1 MTRYTSYGLDLS
13 ENQLEKIIN
22 AAKAGKGTT
31 VKLANTATAEGL
43 HKFLLTP
50 TQIEKIKNNNTNG
63 TLNLKLS
70 AVQLREM
77 EKSGGFLP
85 LLALLPLIFGGIGAA
100 SGIAGGVASAVSSA
114 KNVRTAAAALEEQIR
129 HNKQVEEELKAGSG
143 IISDRIENV
152 QFIKKIVPYLRKIGL
167 GVSTCKKIMDGE
179 TACTK
184 SGVFVKQIGSGI
196 YLGPSENFGSGL
208 FLSPF
213 LGQR

>member
-22 AAKAGKGTT
+22 AAKADKGTT
-31 VKLANTATAEGL
+31 VKLTNTATEGP

-50 TQIEKIKNNNTNG
+50 TQIEKIKNNNG
-63 TLNLKLS
+63 SLNLKLS

-100 SGIAGGVASAVSSA
+100 SGIAGGVASAVSSV
-114 KNVRTAAAALEEQIR
+114 KNVKTAAAALEEQIR

-152 QFIKKIVPYLRKIGL
+152 PFIKKLVPYLRKIGL

-184 SGVFVKQIGSGI
+184 SGLYIKQIGSGI
-196 YLGPSENFGSGL
+196 FLGPSENFGGGL
-208 FLSPF
+208 YLSPF

>member
-22 AAKAGKGTT
+22 AAKADKGTT
-31 VKLANTATAEGL
+31 VKLTNTATAEGP

-50 TQIEKIKNNNTNG
+50 TQIEKIKNNNG
-63 TLNLKLS
+63 SLNLKLS

-100 SGIAGGVASAVSSA
+100 SGIAGGVASAVSSV
-114 KNVRTAAAALEEQIR
+114 KNVKTAAAALEEQIR

-152 QFIKKIVPYLRKIGL
+152 PFIKKLVPYLRKIGL

>member
-22 AAKAGKGTT
+22 ASKADKGTT
-31 VKLANTATAEGL
+31 VKLTNTATEGP

-50 TQIEKIKNNNTNG
+50 TQIEKIKNNNG
-63 TLNLKLS
+63 SLNLKLS

-100 SGIAGGVASAVSSA
+100 SGIAGGVASAVSSV
-114 KNVRTAAAALEEQIR
+114 KNVKTAAAALEEQIR

-152 QFIKKIVPYLRKIGL
+152 PFIKKIVPYLRKIGL

-184 SGVFVKQIGSGI
+184 SGLYIKQIGSGI
-196 YLGPSENFGSGL
+196 FLGPSENFGGGL
-208 FLSPF
+208 YLSPF

>member
-13 ENQLEKIIN
+13 EKKKKKIIN
-22 AAKAGKGTT
+22 ASKADKGTT
-31 VKLANTATAEGL
+31 VKLANTATAEGP
-43 HKFLLTP
+43 HKFVLTP
-50 TQIEKIKNNNTNG
+50 SQIEKIKNNNTNG
-63 TLNLKLS
+63 SLTLKLS

-100 SGIAGGVASAVSSA
+100 SGIAGGVASAVSSV
-114 KNVRTAAAALEEQIR
+114 KNVKTAAAALEEQIR

-152 QFIKKIVPYLRKIGL
+152 PFIKKIVPYLRKIGL

-184 SGVFVKQIGSGI
+184 SALYIKQIGSGI
-196 YLGPSENFGSGL
+196 FLGPSENFGGGL
-208 FLSPF
+208 YLSPF

>member
-22 AAKAGKGTT
+22 AAKADKGTT
-31 VKLANTATAEGL
+31 VKLANTTAEGP

-50 TQIEKIKNNNTNG
+50 TQIEKIKNNNG
-63 TLNLKLS
+63 SLNLKLS

-114 KNVRTAAAALEEQIR
+114 KNVKTAAAALEEQIR

-152 QFIKKIVPYLRKIGL
+152 PFIKKIVPYLRKIGL

-196 YLGPSENFGSGL
+196 YLGPSENFGGGL
-208 FLSPF
+208 YLSPF

>member
-22 AAKAGKGTT
+22 AAKADKGTT
-31 VKLANTATAEGL
+31 VKLTLANTTTTEGP

-50 TQIEKIKNNNTNG
+50 TQIEKIKNNNG
-63 TLNLKLS
+63 SLNLKLS

-152 QFIKKIVPYLRKIGL
+152 PFIKKIVPYLRKIGL

>member
-22 AAKAGKGTT
+22 AAKADKGTT
-31 VKLANTATAEGL
+31 VKLSNTTAEGP

-50 TQIEKIKNNNTNG
+50 SQIEKIKNNNG
-63 TLNLKLS
+63 SLNLKLS

-152 QFIKKIVPYLRKIGL
+152 PFIKKIVPYLRKIGL

>member
-22 AAKAGKGTT
+22 AAKADKGTT
-31 VKLANTATAEGL
+31 VKLSNTTAEGP

-50 TQIEKIKNNNTNG
+50 TQIEKIKNNNG

-100 SGIAGGVASAVSSA
+100 SGIAGGVASAVSSV
-114 KNVRTAAAALEEQIR
+114 KNVKTAAAALEEQIR

-152 QFIKKIVPYLRKIGL
+152 PFIKKLVPYLRKIGL

>member
-22 AAKAGKGTT
+22 AAKADKGTT
-31 VKLANTATAEGL
+31 IKLTNTATEGP

-50 TQIEKIKNNNTNG
+50 TQIEKIKNNNG
-63 TLNLKLS
+63 SLNLKLS

-152 QFIKKIVPYLRKIGL
+152 PFIKKIVPYLRKIGL

>member
-22 AAKAGKGTT
+22 AAKADKGTT
-31 VKLANTATAEGL
+31 IKLANTTTAAEGP

-50 TQIEKIKNNNTNG
+50 TQIEKIKNNNGSLT
-63 TLNLKLS
+63 LKLS

-152 QFIKKIVPYLRKIGL
+152 PFIKKIVPYLRKIGL

-208 FLSPF
+208 FLTPF

>member
-22 AAKAGKGTT
+22 AAKADKGTT
-31 VKLANTATAEGL
+31 IKLTQVNTTTDEGP

-50 TQIEKIKNNNTNG
+50 TQIEKIKNNNGSLT
-63 TLNLKLS
+63 LKLS

-100 SGIAGGVASAVSSA
+100 SGIAGGVASAVSSV
-114 KNVRTAAAALEEQIR
+114 KNVKTAAAALEEQIR

-152 QFIKKIVPYLRKIGL
+152 PFIKKINHSLSEKNWTG
-167 GVSTCKKIMDGE
+167 CKH
-179 TACTK
+179 
-184 SGVFVKQIGSGI
+184 
-196 YLGPSENFGSGL
+196 L
-208 FLSPF
+208 
-213 LGQR
+213 